1 MTSVTKILQVA
12 DILEAHSKKIPSK
25 ELSALENASS
35 EVGRSWSGSWLGY
48 HSRVY
53 YADLK
58 PVPPGARFSI
68 DLGLMQGFR
77 TLGTIGEWAE
87 YEFKELKDEIIQRA
101 GIHTDSLTDDAN
113 KTKIEFEDCQGD
125 LLSLITPISNDHER
139 DAFLQD
145 ILSKIQKMQVFSY
158 NYFIQVFKP
167 KGQQMSRDMP
177 AIQAGFE
184 IPPHIAVLAEMCAIK
199 SPYDA
204 CERLSKLARRAA
216 SHIENITKKEISS
229 ERIGTNVF
237 IGHGQSKVWRDLKDF
252 VQDRLHLPYDEFNR
266 VPVAGFTNIA
276 RLSEM
281 LNNAAVAFIV
291 LTAEDELAD
300 GKFHARMNV
309 IHEAG
314 LFQGRLGF
322 EKAILLLEEG
332 CEEFSNVQGLG
343 QIRFPTGDIAAK
355 FEEIRRVLERE
366 GLVEYIKKP
375 INSEIA

>member
-25 ELSALENASS
+25 DLSALENASS

-53 YADLK
+53 YANLE

-68 DLGLMQGFR
+68 ELGLMRGFI
-77 TLGTIGEWAE
+77 TSGTVGEWAE
-87 YEFKELKDEIIQRA
+87 FDSTELKAEIKQRA
-101 GIHTDSLTDDAN
+101 GINTEPLTDDAN
-113 KTKIEFEDCQGD
+113 KMKIAFEDCQGD
-125 LLSLITPISNDHER
+125 LLSLITPISTDHER
-139 DAFLQD
+139 DTFLQD
-145 ILSKIQKMQVFSY
+145 IVSKMQKIKVFSY
-158 NYFIQVFKP
+158 NDFIQVFKP

-177 AIQAGFE
+177 AIQAGLE
-184 IPPHIAVLAEMCAIK
+184 IPPHIAVLAEMNAIK

-204 CERLSKLARRAA
+204 CESLSRLARRAA
-216 SHIENITKKEISS
+216 SHIDNITKKEISS
-229 ERIGTNVF
+229 ERIGKNVF

-291 LTAEDELAD
+291 LTAEDEQAD
-300 GKFHARMNV
+300 GKMRARMNV

-322 EKAILLLEEG
+322 ETAILLLEEG

-366 GLVEYIKKP
+366 GLIE
-375 INSEIA
+375 